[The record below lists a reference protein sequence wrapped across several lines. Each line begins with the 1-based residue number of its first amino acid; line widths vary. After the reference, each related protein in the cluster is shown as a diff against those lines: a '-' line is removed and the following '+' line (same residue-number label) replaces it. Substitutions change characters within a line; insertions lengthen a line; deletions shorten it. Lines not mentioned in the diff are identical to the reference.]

1 MVISVSE
8 YTQLI
13 SEITSRDTNTWLNAW
28 RSYKSQDLFASDH
41 ENAGNA
47 LHTQLHTAL
56 YNQDDKAL
64 YNNWHKSLCSVLK

>member
-1 MVISVSE
+1 MMISVSE

-13 SEITSRDTNTWLNAW
+13 SEITSRDTNTWLNTW

-41 ENAGNA
+41 ENAGTA
-47 LHTQLHTAL
+47 LHTAL